1 MARRLSHYFVIV
13 VAAAYVALKCLIF
26 SKSTHLGGGIT
37 EADYFELA
45 KVIIVLIAAGVSAF
59 RLLQDR
65 RSRGVESLADPAANA
80 RYSTS
85 FRDWIR
91 QLFTPLAGVSARHP
105 ILTPLLMLSLLAI
118 PFGLRALG
126 TTKGWEG
133 FGVRDWILV
142 GLAEVPIVGTAVY
155 VIFVSWKSKYK

>member
-26 SKSTHLGGGIT
+26 SKSAHLGRGIT

-45 KVIIVLIAAGVSAF
+45 KVIVVLIAAGVSAF

-65 RSRGVESLADPAANA
+65 RSRGVESLDAPAANA
-80 RYSTS
+80 RYST

-118 PFGLRALG
+118 PFGLRVLG

-155 VIFVSWKSKYK
+155 VIFVSWRSKNR